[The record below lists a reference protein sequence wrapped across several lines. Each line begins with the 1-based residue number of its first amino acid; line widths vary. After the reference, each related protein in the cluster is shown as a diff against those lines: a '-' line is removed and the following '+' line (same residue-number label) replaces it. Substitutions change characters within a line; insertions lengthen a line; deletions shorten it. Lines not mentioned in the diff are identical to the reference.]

1 MNLRVR
7 ERTSFYEPT
16 RVERRR
22 WIAPLMRA
30 HIEPNTSACCC
41 PAPAVYQVVV
51 APSPELPNPP
61 EILLCAHHMWRAS
74 GRLSQPDVAVYDAD
88 GQLVELFVSPASSRG
103 T

>member
-16 RVERRR
+16 RVDRPR
-22 WIAPLMRA
+22 WVAPLMRA
-30 HIEPNTSACCC
+30 HIDPIAQACCC

-51 APSPELPNPP
+51 APSAQLPNPP
-61 EILLCAHHMWRAS
+61 EILLCAHHTWSSRS
-74 GRLSQPDVAVYDAD
+74 RLSRPDVAVYDAE
-88 GQLVELFVSPASSRG
+88 GHLVEMYPPPASRG